1 MAGRSRKTRS
11 IPISALLDP
20 ALEERPESELPLRD
34 FGWETDPYADHRP
47 TRETQRSRCRYPRRR
62 LDCGRA
68 YLRRR
73 FDRADGGGRLCRGES
88 RLRTRA
94 TNPFHRNHRRMRSRA
109 WVDLVSGCRRFE
121 VANVFLHGESA
132 GAHLSLMSAIRC
144 RSMSGFRFLKGLV
157 LFSGCYDLSGTPSV
171 RSASRDTLVLYG
183 PSLAPF
189 LEQITGGLGEEAR
202 RDPALSPLYADL
214 HGLPP
219 VLLITGAQDPL
230 HDDSILLAEK
240 LREQGV
246 SVDLFEVPD
255 APHGFNLLPIR
266 LADFVNGWAR
276 QWMNA
281 KTG

>member
-109 WVDLVSGCRRFE
+109 WVDLVSGCPPLRGCECLSAWRIRRRPPLLD
-121 VANVFLHGESA
+121 VGNQV
-132 GAHLSLMSAIRC
+132 SLDEWLPISER
-144 RSMSGFRFLKGLV
+144 LGLV
-157 LFSGCYDLSGTPSV
+157 
-171 RSASRDTLVLYG
+171 
-183 PSLAPF
+183 
-189 LEQITGGLGEEAR
+189 
-202 RDPALSPLYADL
+202 
-214 HGLPP
+214 
-219 VLLITGAQDPL
+219 
-230 HDDSILLAEK
+230 
-240 LREQGV
+240 
-246 SVDLFEVPD
+246 
-255 APHGFNLLPIR
+255 
-266 LADFVNGWAR
+266 
-276 QWMNA
+276 
-281 KTG
+281 